1 MADVERDPLAE
12 RARIERAYPVP
23 VQCDS
28 CDGVFPVDAMLLNM
42 VSRQTYRCR
51 PCALGSEGVAEVY

>member
-1 MADVERDPLAE
+1 MAQLDRDPLQE
-12 RARIERAYPVP
+12 RARIEQAYPVP
-23 VQCDS
+23 VECEG
-28 CDGVFPVDAMLLNM
+28 CGGVFPVDAMLLNL